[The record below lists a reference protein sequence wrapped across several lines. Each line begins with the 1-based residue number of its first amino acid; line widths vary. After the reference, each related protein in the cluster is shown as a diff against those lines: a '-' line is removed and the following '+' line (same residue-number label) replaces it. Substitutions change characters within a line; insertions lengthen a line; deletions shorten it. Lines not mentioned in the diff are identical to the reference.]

1 MEAKP
6 DAADRKKAPW
16 WRPVVLLAVITTIF
30 VLGHLFGFGDRLGA
44 LRDWIK
50 SLGPWGPVVFVLTF
64 AASAVLAIPGSIL
77 AVAAGALF
85 GSFLGV
91 IVDSIGSTLGASL
104 AFLVARHF
112 ARDAVAHWLSGNEKF
127 RRIDQ
132 LTARR
137 GAIIVGLTRL
147 VPLFPYD
154 LLNYSFGLTSIPFR
168 TYVFWSWL
176 CMLPG
181 TVLYVAGADAVF
193 TGISQGEVS
202 WGALATIAIAA
213 VVVIILVRY
222 ARRRLNQSEP
232 SKIEQRGRI

>member
-6 DAADRKKAPW
+6 DAADGKKALW
-16 WRPVVLLAVITTIF
+16 WRPVVLVLVIATLL
-30 VLGHLFGFGDRLGA
+30 VLGHVFGLGERLGA
-44 LRDWIK
+44 LRHWIK
-50 SLGPWGPVVFVLTF
+50 SLGAWGPVVFVLTF
-64 AASAVLAIPGSIL
+64 AAAAVMAIPGSIL

-112 ARDAVAHWLSGNEKF
+112 ARDSVAHWLSGNEKF

-137 GAIIVGLTRL
+137 GAMIVGLTRL

-154 LLNYSFGLTSIPFR
+154 LLNYAFGLTSIPFR
-168 TYVFWSWL
+168 TYLFWSWL

-181 TVLYVAGADAVF
+181 TVLYVTGSDALF
-193 TGISQGEVS
+193 RMFSKEEVS
-202 WGALATIAIAA
+202 WGLIATILVAAA
-213 VVVIILVRY
+213 VVTFLIRY
-222 ARRRLNQSEP
+222 ARRRLNENEAS
-232 SKIEQRGRI
+232 R